1 MTTAPELKATDLTA
15 SLYSRLQDPVP
26 LESLLG
32 DPTAE
37 DNPLGFAAFV
47 AADERGDL
55 LATGERAL
63 DSFGLGAEFVPRA
76 LGGRLGRADRLARV
90 LRPLFRRDV
99 ALGLGHGASNLVG
112 SVNVWSASSPEQ
124 RRWLADV
131 LLRNGRIAAAYTDM
145 STGNDVTHTGFRAEL
160 RGAELVLNGRKEI
173 INNIARAE
181 AVTVLA
187 RTSDAPGSRS
197 HSMVL
202 MDTASA
208 PRDRLRFLPR
218 YRTSGVRGMYLG
230 GVEFRDCALPVDTV
244 AGEFGEA
251 METVLRAFQ
260 VTRAVL
266 PSAAVGTLDQQLRTV
281 MDFATQRRLYQRTV
295 AELPHA
301 RSVLTWAFLDLLI
314 ADCFATTVCR
324 ALHVLPRQTSV
335 YAAAVKFL
343 VPLLMRDTV
352 HELSV
357 VLGARSFLREGPHAV
372 FQKHMRDLPVASLV
386 HAGGT
391 VCQATI
397 IPQLPR
403 LARMSWLSDAPAPA
417 ELFHLDLP
425 LPDLDFERL
434 AITAG
439 RQDPL
444 MATLTDVEPEL
455 RADPVLGP
463 LVSQLHDEL
472 RDLKRDCGELSPR
485 DRTPLAGPVSF
496 QLAERYAM
504 LLAAAACLGIWRHN
518 ADNPSSFLRDI
529 GWLTGALSRLTARL
543 GYPPVLGAEGV
554 QPEIYRELAHRHAT
568 GRGFD
573 LTGRRLA

>member
-1 MTTAPELKATDLTA
+1 MTTAPHPVAAPATMA
-15 SLYSRLQDPVP
+15 P
-26 LESLLG
+26 LEALLG
-32 DPTAE
+32 DPGDP
-37 DNPLGFAAFV
+37 DNPLGFAALI

-63 DSFGLGAEFVPRA
+63 DAYGLGAEFVPA
-76 LGGRLGRADRLARV
+76 DLGGRLTRADELARV
-90 LRPLFRRDV
+90 LRPLFRRDI

-112 SVNVWSASSPEQ
+112 SVNVWAAGRPDQ

-145 STGNDVTHTGFRAEL
+145 STGNDVTRTGFRAEV

-197 HSMVL
+197 HSLVL
-202 MDTASA
+202 MDPATA
-208 PRDRLRFLPR
+208 PRDRLRHLPR
-218 YRTSGVRGMYLG
+218 YRTSGVRAMYLG
-230 GVEFRDCALPVDTV
+230 GLEFRDCPLPLDTV
-244 AGEFGEA
+244 AGGLGEA

-266 PSAAVGTLDQQLRTV
+266 PGAAVGTLDQQLRTV
-281 MDFATQRRLYQRTV
+281 LDFATERRLYRRTV
-295 AELPHA
+295 TELPHA
-301 RSVLTWAFLDLLI
+301 RAVLTGAFLDLLA
-314 ADCFATTVCR
+314 ADCLATTVCR
-324 ALHVLPRQTSV
+324 ALHVLPEQTSV

-343 VPLLMRDTV
+343 VPLLMRDAV
-352 HELSV
+352 DALAV

-372 FQKHMRDLPVASLV
+372 FQKHLRDLPVASLV

-391 VCQATI
+391 VCLATI

-403 LARMSWLSDAPAPA
+403 LARRAWLSDDAPAPA
-417 ELFHLDLP
+417 GLFHLDGP
-425 LPDLDFERL
+425 LPDLDLRRL

-444 MATLTDVEPEL
+444 MATLVTAEAEL
-455 RADPVLGP
+455 RAEPVLGP
-463 LVSQLHDEL
+463 LLGRFTDEL
-472 RDLKRDCGELSPR
+472 RELRRQCGELAPR

-496 QLAERYAM
+496 ELAERYAV
-504 LLAAAACLGIWRHN
+504 LLAAAACVGVWRHN
-518 ADNPSSFLRDI
+518 DHPGAFLRDP
-529 GWLTGALSRLTARL
+529 GWLTGALGRLAARL
-543 GYPPVLGAEGV
+543 GLAPVPGAEAAHE
-554 QPEIYRELAHRHAT
+554 EIFRELTHRHQ
-568 GRGFD
+568 RRDGFD
-573 LTGRRLA
+573 LVGRRLA